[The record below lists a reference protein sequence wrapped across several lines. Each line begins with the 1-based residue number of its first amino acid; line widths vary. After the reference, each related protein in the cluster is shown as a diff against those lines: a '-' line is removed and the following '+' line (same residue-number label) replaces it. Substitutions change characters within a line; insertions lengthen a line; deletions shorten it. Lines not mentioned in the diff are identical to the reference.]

1 MYVPLSVCSYIAQR
15 IKDLQGEKEF
25 QVEMGDWDGIG
36 SQGIEVPLDQLV
48 MQVMMEVTVSQVEMA
63 VMDSQGEMV

>member
-1 MYVPLSVCSYIAQR
+1 
-15 IKDLQGEKEF
+15 
-25 QVEMGDWDGIG
+25 MGDWDGIG

-63 VMDSQGEMV
+63 VMDSQGEVV